1 MRFVLQV
8 VVARQIVPEPVNRIQ
23 IDHPLTMPFFRLDRG
38 DPRPD
43 DAVDFDP
50 ETVPRPIAA
59 FGGEMVTKGTEVA
72 MHTHRKD
79 ELVLARSGMIRLE
92 AGRSIWIVPPRC
104 AVWIPGHV
112 AHGVRVAG
120 NVEVH
125 CLFVEPDA
133 APALPRQC
141 CTLTISPLL
150 ERLLVHA
157 THMPALYD
165 ADGPDGR
172 IAAVLLDQLSLA
184 PVEELRFPMPTNSR
198 LRRIAE
204 AMMADPS
211 DRATIEEWGRRMAV
225 APRTLTRILQRETG
239 MSFGRWRQQLHILI
253 ALQRLDQGASV
264 HAVALDL
271 GYEGASA
278 FVTMFRKALGK
289 PPARYLAE
297 RCMAAH

>member
-1 MRFVLQV
+1 
-8 VVARQIVPEPVNRIQ
+8 
-23 IDHPLTMPFFRLDRG
+23 MPFFRLNDG
-38 DPRPD
+38 DLRPD
-43 DAVDFDP
+43 DTIDFNP
-50 ETVPRPIAA
+50 EDVPRAIAA
-59 FGGEMVTKGTEVA
+59 FGGQMVTKGTEIA

-79 ELVLARSGMIRLE
+79 ELVLALRGVVRLE
-92 AGRSIWIVPPRC
+92 AGQSVWIVPPRC

-112 AHGVRVAG
+112 AHGVSVAG
-120 NVEVH
+120 DVEVY

-133 APALPRQC
+133 AQALPRQC

-150 ERLLVHA
+150 ERLLVYA

-165 ADGPDGR
+165 IDGADGR
-172 IAAVLLDQLSLA
+172 IATVLLDQLSAA
-184 PVEELRFPMPTNSR
+184 PVEELRLPMPADAR
-198 LRRIAE
+198 LRRIAS
-204 AMMADPS
+204 AMMENPS
-211 DRATIEEWGRRMAV
+211 DRATIDDWGRRIAV

-253 ALQRLDQGASV
+253 ALQRLDQGSSV
-264 HAVALDL
+264 QAVALDL

-297 RCMAAH
+297 RCMAGS